1 MQFTVSS
8 GALTSRLQ
16 TLQRVISNKNTIS
29 ILECF
34 LFEVADGMLTITASD
49 SENVM
54 QMTVE
59 LDECSGDGRFAIPNL
74 KVLNAVKELA
84 EQPLHFS
91 IDESAYTVEID
102 YQNGTFNLTAVS
114 AEDYPMIVESG
125 KEMAELQIPSQL
137 FAEDLSRSLFAV
149 ASDDLHPVMN
159 GVYFDYNADNLTIV
173 ATDGRKLVRNRVLTL
188 SADTPSSFILPQK
201 PAALL
206 KQVLA
211 KTDDNTVISY
221 CDNSAEVEFP
231 GGKLYCRLIEGRYPN
246 YNSVIPTVNTDRK
259 SLLGAIKRVLPFASE
274 SSSLVRFHV
283 EEGSLL
289 VSAED
294 VDFATSAK
302 ETLTCEY
309 TGVKMDIGFNG
320 STIYDMLN
328 NLISDE
334 VIIKL
339 ADPSRAG
346 ILEPAVQPEGQDIL
360 MLIMPMLLND

>member
-84 EQPLHFS
+84 EQPLRFS

-173 ATDGRKLVRNRVLTL
+173 ATEGRKL
-188 SADTPSSFILPQK
+188 
-201 PAALL
+201 
-206 KQVLA
+206 
-211 KTDDNTVISY
+211 
-221 CDNSAEVEFP
+221 
-231 GGKLYCRLIEGRYPN
+231 
-246 YNSVIPTVNTDRK
+246 
-259 SLLGAIKRVLPFASE
+259 GA
-274 SSSLVRFHV
+274 
-283 EEGSLL
+283 
-289 VSAED
+289 
-294 VDFATSAK
+294 
-302 ETLTCEY
+302 
-309 TGVKMDIGFNG
+309 
-320 STIYDMLN
+320 
-328 NLISDE
+328 
-334 VIIKL
+334 
-339 ADPSRAG
+339 
-346 ILEPAVQPEGQDIL
+346 
-360 MLIMPMLLND
+360 

>member
-84 EQPLHFS
+84 EQPLRFS

-201 PAALL
+201 PATLL

-211 KTDDNTVISY
+211 KTDDDTVISY

-246 YNSVIPTVNTDRK
+246 YNSVIPTVNTNCATID
-259 SLLGAIKRVLPFASE
+259 
-274 SSSLVRFHV
+274 SSLVRFHV